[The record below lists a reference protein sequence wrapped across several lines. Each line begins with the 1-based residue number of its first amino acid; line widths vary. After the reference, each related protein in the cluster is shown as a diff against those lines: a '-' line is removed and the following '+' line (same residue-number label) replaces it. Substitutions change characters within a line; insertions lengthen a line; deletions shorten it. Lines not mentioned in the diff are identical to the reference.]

1 MHVPVFKLCRHAAQ
15 LIDGTMMLTAIVRV
29 VRPNHYPAPFPPL
42 VLAIEIEWDP
52 IDADRELITRILD
65 DDGRLVWQLPLLADV
80 HRGPSGAT
88 VSDWLMLNMGGVC
101 PIDRPG
107 DYLVELVAEDNVLNW
122 TRVRFATI

>member
-1 MHVPVFKLCRHAAQ
+1 
-15 LIDGTMMLTAIVRV
+15 MMLTSIIRI
-29 VRPNHYPAPFPPL
+29 VRPNQYPAPFPPV

-52 IDADRELITRILD
+52 IDSDREVMTRILD

-101 PIDRPG
+101 EIARPG
-107 DYLVELVAEDNVLNW
+107 DYLVELVLDGEVLNW
-122 TRVRFATI
+122 TRLRFAMV